1 MDQKQVLQIDR
12 SSEIVI
18 TFVLTYDILTI
29 VPLNQVAFF
38 ENKTLLKP
46 ETPDRSAKNCL
57 L

>member
-29 VPLNQVAFF
+29 VAFF